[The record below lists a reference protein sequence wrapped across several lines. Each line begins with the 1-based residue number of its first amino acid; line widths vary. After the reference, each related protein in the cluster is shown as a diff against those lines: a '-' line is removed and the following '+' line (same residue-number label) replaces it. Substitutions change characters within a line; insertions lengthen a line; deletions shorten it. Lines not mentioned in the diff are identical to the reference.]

1 MKYSTGVIY
10 NKSKANAKQL
20 AFRIAAWL
28 KQNKC
33 GVFISGSVDA
43 RPKKV
48 DFVLSI
54 GGDGTMLKVIRTF
67 APLSVPVK
75 GINLGTL
82 GFLTD
87 TDTDEVLYLLKNV
100 FFSGIKIEKR
110 ILLSVEFEYNGKKL
124 RSIAVNDCVV
134 RSLSGGKLI
143 TVNVSM
149 DKDFTVEYKCD
160 GMIIATPTG
169 STAYSLAASGPIVYP
184 SLSVFILA
192 PISPHMLTQRPM
204 IVSDKS
210 SISFVAKNKYSNG
223 KIMVSIDGQENYTLP
238 NATKVKF
245 SLYKKPLKL
254 IKNCSKSYFE
264 TLKTKLHW
272 SV

>member
-1 MKYSTGVIY
+1 MKYSAGIVY
-10 NKSKANAKQL
+10 NKSKADAKKL
-20 AFRIAAWL
+20 AFRVATWL

-33 GVFISGSVDA
+33 RVFVSDSVVV

-48 DFVLSI
+48 DFILSI

-75 GINLGTL
+75 GINLGSM

-87 TDTDEVLYLLKNV
+87 ADTDEVLDFLKNM
-100 FFSGIKIEKR
+100 FYSGFKIEKR
-110 ILLSVEFEYNGKKL
+110 ILLSVEFEYKDKKL
-124 RSIAVNDCVV
+124 KLIAVNDCVV

-143 TVNVSM
+143 TVDVNM
-149 DKDFTVEYKCD
+149 DKDFMPEYKCD

-184 SLSVFILA
+184 NLPVFILT
-192 PISPHMLTQRPM
+192 PISPHTLTQRPM

-210 SISFVAKNKYSNG
+210 SISFVAKNKYGNG
-223 KIMVSIDGQENYTLP
+223 KIMVSIDGQENYTISGG
-238 NATKVKF
+238 TKVKF

-264 TLKTKLHW
+264 TLRTKLYW